1 MRGDYKRHGEKGQFG
16 RFIARMHDRRT
27 TRFALIREQ
36 PLDST
41 ACSPVTESV
50 AMNEPIRLTQYSHG
64 AGCGCKISPKV
75 LDVILAGSGAQN
87 LDPRLW
93 VGNASRDD
101 AAVYALDDERG
112 VVSTTDFF
120 MPIVDDPF
128 DFGRIA
134 ATNAIS
140 DIYAMGGDPLM
151 AIAILGW
158 PVNILPP
165 EVAREVIRGGR
176 AVCDA
181 AGIPLA
187 GGHSIDAPEPIF
199 GLAVTGVVQKK
210 HMKRN
215 DTALAGSTLYLT
227 KPLGIGILTTAEK
240 KSRLRDEDIGLARD
254 WMCTL
259 NKPGSRFGKLDG
271 VQAMTD
277 VTGFGLLGHL
287 VEMAD
292 GAGLTALLDYAAVPR
307 LPGVEHYI
315 AEGCVPG
322 GTLRNFESYGD
333 RIGTLTDA
341 QRDLLCDPQTSGG
354 LLVAVSPEG
363 EAEFL
368 IVAAELGLLLNPIG
382 TLHERQTHA
391 VEVF

>member
-1 MRGDYKRHGEKGQFG
+1 MTD
-16 RFIARMHDRRT
+16 
-27 TRFALIREQ
+27 
-36 PLDST
+36 
-41 ACSPVTESV
+41 
-50 AMNEPIRLTQYSHG
+50 PIRLTQYSHG

-87 LDPRLW
+87 LDPKLW

-101 AAVYALDDERG
+101 AAVYALDEERG

-120 MPIVDDPF
+120 MPIVDDPY

-158 PVNILPP
+158 PVNVLPP
-165 EVAREVIRGGR
+165 EVAREVVRGGR
-176 AVCDA
+176 AVCDE

-199 GLAVTGVVQKK
+199 GLAVTGVVDKR

-215 DTALAGSTLYLT
+215 DTATAGCKLYLT

-240 KSRLRDEDIGLARD
+240 KGKLREADIGLARD

-259 NKPGSRFGKLDG
+259 NKPGSRFGKLAG
-271 VQAMTD
+271 VKAMTD

-292 GAGLTALLDYAAVPR
+292 GSGLTAQLDFARVPS
-307 LPGVEHYI
+307 LPGVEHYL
-315 AEGCVPG
+315 EQGCAPG
-322 GTLRNFESYGD
+322 GTLRNFESYGH
-333 RIGTLTDA
+333 RLA
-341 QRDLLCDPQTSGG
+341 PLSEVQKLLLCDPQTSGG
-354 LLVAVSPEG
+354 LLLAVAPEG

-368 IVAAELGLLLNPIG
+368 AVAEELGLALAPIG
-382 TLHERQTHA
+382 QMRERQRLA
-391 VEVF
+391 VEVV

>member
-1 MRGDYKRHGEKGQFG
+1 M
-16 RFIARMHDRRT
+16 
-27 TRFALIREQ
+27 
-36 PLDST
+36 S
-41 ACSPVTESV
+41 
-50 AMNEPIRLTQYSHG
+50 EPIRLTQYSHG
-64 AGCGCKISPKV
+64 AGCGCKISPQV
-75 LDVILAGSGAQN
+75 LEVILAGSGAQN
-87 LDPRLW
+87 LDPKLW

-101 AAVYALDDERG
+101 AAVYAIDEERG

-120 MPIVDDPF
+120 MPIVDDPY

-158 PVNILPP
+158 PVNVLAP
-165 EVAREVIRGGR
+165 EIAREVIRGGR
-176 AVCDA
+176 SVCDE

-199 GLAVTGVVQKK
+199 GLAVTGLVEKR

-215 DTALAGSTLYLT
+215 DTATAGCQLYLT

-240 KSRLRDEDIGLARD
+240 KGKLRNADIGLARD

-271 VQAMTD
+271 VTAMTD

-292 GAGLTALLDYAAVPR
+292 GSQLTARIQYDRVPR
-307 LPGVEHYI
+307 LPGVEYYL
-315 AEGCVPG
+315 EQGCVPG
-322 GTLRNFESYGD
+322 GTLRNFDSYASKLG
-333 RIGTLTDA
+333 RL
-341 QRDLLCDPQTSGG
+341 QELHKLVLCDPQTSGG
-354 LLVAVSPEG
+354 LLVAVTPQG
-363 EAEFL
+363 NAGFL
-368 IVAAELGLLLNPIG
+368 AVAAELGLNLEPIG
-382 TLHERQTHA
+382 ELVERQTHA

>member
-1 MRGDYKRHGEKGQFG
+1 
-16 RFIARMHDRRT
+16 
-27 TRFALIREQ
+27 
-36 PLDST
+36 
-41 ACSPVTESV
+41 
-50 AMNEPIRLTQYSHG
+50 MNEPIRLTQYSHG
-64 AGCGCKISPKV
+64 AGCGCKISPQV
-75 LDVILAGSGAQN
+75 LEVILAGSGAQN
-87 LDPRLW
+87 LDPNLW
-93 VGNASRDD
+93 VGNASCDD
-101 AAVYALDDERG
+101 AAVYAIDDERG

-158 PVNILPP
+158 PVNVLAP

-176 AVCDA
+176 SVCDA

-199 GLAVTGVVQKK
+199 GLAVTGIVQKR

-215 DTALAGSTLYLT
+215 DTATAGCKLYLT

-240 KSRLRDEDIGLARD
+240 KGKLREADIGLARD

-259 NKPGSRFGKLDG
+259 NKPGSRFGNKLAG
-271 VQAMTD
+271 VTAMTD

-292 GAGLTALLDYAAVPR
+292 GSGLTARIEYQKVPR
-307 LPGVEHYI
+307 LPGIEDYLDQ
-315 AEGCVPG
+315 GCMPG
-322 GTLRNFESYGD
+322 GTLRNFDSYSSKLG
-333 RIGTLTDA
+333 RL
-341 QRDLLCDPQTSGG
+341 QELHKRVLCDPQTSGG
-354 LLVAVSPEG
+354 LLIAVTLEG
-363 EAEFL
+363 DAEFHT
-368 IVAAELGLLLNPIG
+368 VAAELGLKLEPIG
-382 TLHERQTHA
+382 ELVERQTHA

>member
-1 MRGDYKRHGEKGQFG
+1 M
-16 RFIARMHDRRT
+16 
-27 TRFALIREQ
+27 
-36 PLDST
+36 S
-41 ACSPVTESV
+41 
-50 AMNEPIRLTQYSHG
+50 EPIRLTQYSHG

-75 LDVILAGSGAQN
+75 LEVILAGSGAQN
-87 LDPRLW
+87 LDPKLW

-101 AAVYALDDERG
+101 AAVYAIDDERG

-120 MPIVDDPF
+120 MPIVDDPY

-158 PVNILPP
+158 PVNLLPP

-199 GLAVTGVVQKK
+199 GLAVTGLVDKQ

-215 DTALAGSTLYLT
+215 DSATAGCRLYLS

-240 KSRLRDEDIGLARD
+240 KSKLRAEDVGLARD

-259 NKPGSRFGKLDG
+259 NKPGSRFGKLAG
-271 VQAMTD
+271 VKAMTD

-287 VEMAD
+287 LEMAD
-292 GAGLTALLDYAAVPR
+292 GSGLTAQLEFAKVPR
-307 LPGVEHYI
+307 LPGVEYYL
-315 AEGCVPG
+315 EQGCVPG
-322 GTLRNFESYGD
+322 GTLRNFDSYGD
-333 RIGTLTDA
+333 KVAPLTE
-341 QRDLLCDPQTSGG
+341 QQKSLLCDPQTSGG
-354 LLVAVSPEG
+354 LLVAVTPEG

-368 IVAAELGLLLNPIG
+368 SVAAELGLSLEPIG
-382 TLHERQTHA
+382 LMLERQRYA
-391 VEVF
+391 VEVV